1 MQTIRENQD
10 DFGDVSAQL
19 ALDRSWLALGGVY
32 HVELL
37 NTRDV
42 DWAKPQAI

>member
-1 MQTIRENQD
+1 MILA
-10 DFGDVSAQL
+10 SALL
-19 ALDRSWLALGGVY
+19 ALGQSWLVLGGVY